1 VLLVCGMCLVKMIDL
16 IRRAWQPV
24 IRIGNIERCASRLMK
39 DGIPPTYSTHRF
51 IRNTVT
57 QGKPSRLSSSYHR
70 VVQRRR
76 PSPIT
81 QQRFPSFQ
89 SSSSPIPKP
98 TKFQPSVAYCDVY
111 ESKSQ
116 FKSLRQQQKF
126 TSTTSNGRDVSRHP
140 ALAFETTY
148 NKLSL

>member
-57 QGKPSRLSSSYHR
+57 QAVPSVIVLPSSG
-70 VVQRRR
+70 
-76 PSPIT
+76 PTTKAIT

-89 SSSSPIPKP
+89 PSSSPIPKP
-98 TKFQPSVAYCDVY
+98 TKIQPSVAYCDVY

-126 TSTTSNGRDVSRHP
+126 TSTTSNGRDVSRRP

>member
-1 VLLVCGMCLVKMIDL
+1 MLLVCGMCLVKMIDL

-57 QGKPSRLSSSYHR
+57 VHKPSRLSSSYHR
-70 VVQRRR
+70 VVERRR
-76 PSPIT
+76 PSPII

-89 SSSSPIPKP
+89 PSSFPIPKP